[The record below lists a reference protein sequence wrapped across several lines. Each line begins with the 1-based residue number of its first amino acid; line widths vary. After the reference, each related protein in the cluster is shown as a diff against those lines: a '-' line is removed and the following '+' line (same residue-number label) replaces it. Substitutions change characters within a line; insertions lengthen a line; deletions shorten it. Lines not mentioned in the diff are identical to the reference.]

1 MSRDLGVLVLRVGIG
16 SMLLGHGV
24 GKMVD
29 LFSGRG
35 DFPDPLGIGSAFSL
49 FLVAFAEFVCSILVI
64 LGIKTRLSAMP
75 NVIAKLVA
83 AFVYHVDDPWERK
96 ELALLY
102 AVPFLTLVITGGGR
116 FTLDYLLGRLWA
128 IGS

>member
-16 SMLLGHGV
+16 AMLLGHGV

-29 LFSGRG
+29 LFSGSR
-35 DFPDPLGIGSAFSL
+35 DFPDPLGIGPTLSL
-49 FLVAFAEFVCSILVI
+49 FLAAFAEFVCSILVI

-75 NVIAKLVA
+75 IVIAMLVA

-96 ELALLY
+96 ELGLLY
-102 AVPFLTLVITGGGR
+102 AVPFLMLVITGGGR

-128 IGS
+128 IRS